1 MQTIITQITENAK
14 QLLDKELKRIGNGTD
29 CPIQEGMHDILQIN
43 ILNTN
48 VRYALNDFDWE
59 SFNHKFQLPELEKV
73 TVEEF
78 APLAE
83 QIAQNLENYFI
94 EKKHTILFQYQFKV
108 VFKFRSF
115 KKVFAFEDL
124 DKKSALKKA
133 MDTYIQ
139 QVFVDKTH
147 RVKENRDVIIFC
159 SKILDFSLMQL
170 SEKEIINLIENAF
183 EVFKEKQNKK
193 LEKEFIS
200 GILHQLTNW
209 KENEFFPIYYDIE
222 KDFMYR
228 KMTPKPE
235 FAMQVPKSA
244 PKLDPKKIR
253 PEDAGK
259 VELFVRQG
267 LWRIKN
273 REPYGVG
280 KADLEQAANEFGSAQ
295 AKMYLKKGSG
305 MLPDSLI
312 HYKDEDLECKAN
324 DVFATISISIKN
336 ENSTAYSKALD
347 FVIRLLNANF
357 PKSYQIKFSS
367 KAEKKF
373 LPIKGLA
380 KSQTHRF
387 FGQALG
393 YPELFDK
400 LQDYART
407 AMVEFEWYEDVE
419 EGESSC
425 MPGTYAVFGLGLE
438 SEKYFPLVEKY
449 FRTLDDEHQS
459 VQYEFINEFAVKWGI
474 SEKTLPILCD
484 GVLAGQFGKPFKSIK
499 AQITSENKDWVE
511 KFITENYDKYDQ
523 ESINYLFFGKK
534 FL

>member
-14 QLLDKELKRIGNGTD
+14 QLLDRELKRLGDSTD

-43 ILNTN
+43 ILNKT

-73 TVEEF
+73 TAEEF

-83 QIAQNLENYFI
+83 QIAQNLENYFF

-133 MDTYIQ
+133 MDSYIQ
-139 QVFVDKTH
+139 QVFVDKTQ
-147 RVKENRDVIIFC
+147 RVKENRDVSIFC
-159 SKILDFSLMQL
+159 SRILDFSLMQL
-170 SEKEIINLIENAF
+170 SEKEIVHLIENAF
-183 EVFKEKQNKK
+183 EVFKEKENNKF
-193 LEKEFIS
+193 EKEFVRS
-200 GILHQLTNW
+200 ILHQLTDW
-209 KENEFFPIYYDIE
+209 KQNEFFPIYYDIN
-222 KDFMYR
+222 KDFMYL

-280 KADLEQAANEFGSAQ
+280 KSDLEQAANEFGSAQ

-336 ENSTAYSKALD
+336 ENSKAYDKALD

-357 PKSYQIKFSS
+357 SKSYQIKISS
-367 KAEKKF
+367 KADKKF

-387 FGQALG
+387 FAQILG

-400 LQDYART
+400 LQDYAHT
-407 AMVEFEWYEDVE
+407 AMVEFEWYEDLE
-419 EGESSC
+419 ASEKSC

-449 FRTLDDEHQS
+449 LDLVDDEHQS
-459 VQYEFINEFAVKWGI
+459 VQYEFINDFAAKWGI
-474 SEKTLPILCD
+474 SEKTLPILCK
-484 GVLAGQFGKPFKSIK
+484 GVLSGQFEKPFKSIK
-499 AQITSENKDWVE
+499 AQITGENKEWVE

-523 ESINYLFFGKK
+523 DSINHLFFGEK
-534 FL
+534 